1 MLYKVYNELPGVG
14 TAAIPLISVILYNA
28 CNVME
33 WGTIQHVKAH
43 TARTSTGRSGALLD
57 ALGGGPSGAGGGV
70 RTSAYSTNKQK
81 NGLQT
86 NCSPSTLERLKHSV

>member
-43 TARTSTGRSGALLD
+43 TARTSTGRSGALPD
-57 ALGGGPSGAGGGV
+57 ALGGV
-70 RTSAYSTNKQK
+70 RCPRWWTIRRGRWCPYKRIQHEQAKKRAAN
-81 NGLQT
+81 
-86 NCSPSTLERLKHSV
+86 